1 MSPEAATAVEPQA
14 AEPTAAE
21 PSAPAGAGAEPT
33 AAAWQELEHL
43 AARESGERAYL
54 TRLLDHWRRAKGA
67 SGAALYLC
75 REGSCRREIAAG
87 EGRFPEAVEGDPPA
101 GFTPLRLPEG
111 LVLAAPADLPRAAGA
126 EPLTLL
132 LAAAV
137 RNLQLERR
145 LKEQHF
151 QVNYRGVELE
161 ALYDVGLAVAS
172 TLDLDALSD
181 EVLLRAV
188 SLLDARRGALYLR
201 EGERY
206 RLDGTFGGAARDSF
220 PADLPGLEELL
231 DGEGE
236 SPEELLPEAK
246 HVLAVPI
253 ESDDRRRGVL
263 LVADKE
269 SRRGVGPFAPDDRRT
284 LSLFANQA
292 AIAIENAQLHRQA
305 LEKERLERE
314 MELAAEIQRQILPD
328 TLPELGGW
336 ELTGWNRPARQ
347 VGGDYYD
354 LVLLEGGRLG
364 FALGDVTGKGMP
376 AALLVSTLHSALTLL
391 RDRGGLSPA
400 LVARLNRHVCESSS
414 SNKFITLIVAEL
426 DPASGRV
433 TYVNAGH
440 NAGIVVRA
448 GATDGRGLERLASTG
463 VPLGL
468 LPAGAWRAS
477 SVELAAGD
485 LLCLFSDG
493 ITECVDRDDREL
505 GEDRLGNLLAGHRDA
520 PLPEIVAAIDRATR
534 EHAAGLPQL
543 DDQTVVLVRR
553 ARG

>member
-1 MSPEAATAVEPQA
+1 MSAEAAAAVANPARPA
-14 AEPTAAE
+14 AAA
-21 PSAPAGAGAEPT
+21 SAPETSAAGPA

-43 AARESGERAYL
+43 SGRESGERAYL
-54 TRLLDHWRRAKGA
+54 GRLLDHWRRARGA

-75 REGSCRREIAAG
+75 RDGSCRREIAAG
-87 EGRFPEAVEGDPPA
+87 EGRFPESVDGQLPP
-101 GFTPLRLPEG
+101 GFTALRLSEG
-111 LVLAAPADLPRAAGA
+111 LVLALPAALPRPDAGA
-126 EPLTLL
+126 AAPLTLL

-188 SLLDARRGALYLR
+188 SLLDARRGALYLS
-201 EGERY
+201 EGGGY
-206 RLDGTFGGAARDSF
+206 RLDGTFGGSARDAF
-220 PADLPGLEELL
+220 PADLAGLEEFL
-231 DGEGE
+231 DGKGE
-236 SPEELLPEAK
+236 CPEELLPDAR
-246 HVLAVPI
+246 HLLAVPI
-253 ESDDRRRGVL
+253 ESDGRRRGVL
-263 LVADKE
+263 LVGDKE
-269 SRRGVGPFAPDDRRT
+269 SRRGVGPFEDDDRRT

-314 MELAAEIQRQILPD
+314 MELAAEIQREILPD
-328 TLPELGGW
+328 TLPELAGW

-391 RDRGGLSPA
+391 RDRGELSTA
-400 LVARLNRHVCESSS
+400 LVARLNRHVCESSAA
-414 SNKFITLIVAEL
+414 NKFITLIVAEL

-433 TYVNAGH
+433 SYVNAGH
-440 NAGIVVRA
+440 NAGFVVRA
-448 GATDGRGLERLASTG
+448 GDGGHRLERLGSTG

-468 LPAGAWRAS
+468 LPAGAWRAAT
-477 SVELAAGD
+477 VDLGPGD

-493 ITECVDRDDREL
+493 ITECADRADREL
-505 GEDRLGNLLAGHRDA
+505 GEDHLGELLAARCAA
-520 PLPEIVAAIDRATR
+520 PLPEIVAAIDHATL

-553 ARG
+553 AGG